1 MKSIGHW
8 IGGCLLVA
16 MCAGCGSYRQL
27 DVSVLRPGTLE
38 LGPGPVRVLFVDRKV
53 VRETDLLSA
62 MTLEEV
68 LGMDRMDAVS
78 FFRDGVEDG
87 LKNGAR
93 EITMTTGVGGAVHRV
108 KDRELV
114 PPLTADEVRVL
125 GKGGVYTHVL
135 SVEDCRFGLDLGGRL
150 NLSDNLLLR
159 LYRVSDG
166 KVMDEVRSDTLGPDD
181 VQGADDW
188 ERIYNFFYEKGWAY
202 AGRMTPWWQPTT
214 RRLYVN
220 NRMLRLGAYYYDE
233 GKEGDARQ
241 VWTTLLEGRSGLAA
255 RAAINL
261 AWMEEARENYDGAL
275 ALVRATLA
283 TLPEGKQ
290 QALRAY
296 LKDLEWELERRLEEN
311 DEISEQ
317 LNN

>member
-1 MKSIGHW
+1 M
-8 IGGCLLVA
+8 A

-27 DVSVLRPGTLE
+27 DVSVLRPGALE
-38 LGPGPVRVLFVDRKV
+38 LGPGSVRVLFVDRKV
-53 VRETDLLSA
+53 VRETDWLSA

-87 LKNGAR
+87 LRNGAR

-125 GKGGVYTHVL
+125 GKGDVYTHVL
-135 SVEDCRFGLDLGGRL
+135 SVEDCRFGLDFGGRL

-166 KVMDEVRSDTLGPDD
+166 KVVDEVRSDTLGPDD
-181 VQGADDW
+181 ARGADDW

-241 VWTTLLEGRSGLAA
+241 VWTTLLEGRPGLAA

-283 TLPEGKQ
+283 TLPEGKR
-290 QALRAY
+290 QALRTY
-296 LKDLEWELERRLEEN
+296 LEDLERELERRLEEN